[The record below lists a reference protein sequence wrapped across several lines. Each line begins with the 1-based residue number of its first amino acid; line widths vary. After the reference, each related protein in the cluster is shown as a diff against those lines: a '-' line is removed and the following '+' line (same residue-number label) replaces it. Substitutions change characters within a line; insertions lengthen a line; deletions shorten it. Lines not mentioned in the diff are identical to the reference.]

1 MNKET
6 RLDRIKRDIMVED
19 IKGYG
24 IPTEDSQWLVE
35 EVERQAAIINEAY
48 MFLKQGYDT
57 CAKGLLSPETKGGK

>member
-6 RLDRIKRDIMVED
+6 RLERIKRDID
-19 IKGYG
+19 GDTWGYG
-24 IPTEDSQWLVE
+24 LTADDSQWLVE

-48 MFLKQGYDT
+48 HFLKQGYDT